1 MFRVKYFDNEV
12 GLEYLLNTY
21 CVDRHD
27 IIDIIF
33 SCNHTGNHGYLIFET
48 DEVFHPDYYQK
59 NI

>member
-1 MFRVKYFDNEV
+1 MFRVKHFDNEQA
-12 GLEYLLNTY
+12 LEYLLNTY

-33 SCNHTGNHGYLIFET
+33 ACADMCEHGYLIYET